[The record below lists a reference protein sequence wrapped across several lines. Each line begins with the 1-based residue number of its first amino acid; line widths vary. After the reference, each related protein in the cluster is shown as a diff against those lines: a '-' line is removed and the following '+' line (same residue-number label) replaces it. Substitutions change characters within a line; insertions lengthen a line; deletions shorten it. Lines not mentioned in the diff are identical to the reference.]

1 MKLFTSK
8 NSKLMDEYA
17 IKKLS
22 VPPIV
27 LMEHASRGV
36 YEELAVRFWPLSD
49 KNFIVLCGTGNN
61 GGDALCITRMLL
73 LDGAGVSVF
82 LMNGSPSTDEAK
94 TELMV
99 LKKTFPSLKTFD
111 GKKTAEIRKR
121 TTKNSIIIDGVFG
134 TGFSSKKPLPKHVKD
149 AFKVCEKALFKLSID
164 VPSGLSADTGEL
176 SDGAFKADISVSFG
190 VPKVGLYTAPGALNS
205 ERVAVKS
212 LFVGT
217 PNLETPYELLT
228 EETARKLIKP
238 LKRTL
243 NAHKGKYGH
252 LAIISPQKGM
262 EGAVA
267 MCALSALRAGTGLVS
282 IIATD
287 ETQEAL
293 RKRMPML
300 TSEIMIKT
308 LKNVGVNFKNFSA
321 VVIGPGF
328 GKSRKKEFELIVKKC
343 VVPIVIDAD
352 AINLMA
358 EDKNILAFL
367 RKSTN
372 VILTPHPGEMA
383 RLCKKNSEQVQKS
396 RLSVL
401 ETFCKGAKFT
411 VLLKGFRSI
420 LHAPD
425 GRVFINP
432 TGGPALAKGGSGDVL
447 SGIVGAFLAQGLKPY
462 EAGALGMYVH
472 GSCADKV
479 INEKA
484 GANFTLL
491 PTDVINELGETMGW
505 LTE

>member
-1 MKLFTSK
+1 MKLFTSQT
-8 NSKLMDEYA
+8 SKFVDEYA

-22 VPPIV
+22 IPPIV

-49 KNFIVLCGTGNN
+49 KNFVILCGSGNN
-61 GGDALCITRMLL
+61 GGDAFCTARMLL

-82 LMNGSPSTDEAK
+82 LMNGNPRTDEAK
-94 TELMV
+94 TELLV
-99 LKKTFPSLKTFD
+99 LKKTFPGLKIFD
-111 GKKTAEIRKR
+111 GKKTAEIKKR
-121 TTKNSIIIDGVFG
+121 ITKNTVVIDGVFG
-134 TGFSSKKPLPKHVKD
+134 TGFSSNKPLPKHIKD
-149 AFKVCEKALFKLSID
+149 GFKVCEKAVFKLSID
-164 VPSGLSADTGEL
+164 VPSGLNADTGEL

-205 ERVAVKS
+205 EHVAVKS
-212 LFVGT
+212 LFVGM
-217 PNLETPYELLT
+217 PVLKTPYELLT
-228 EETARKLIKP
+228 EETARRLIKP

-252 LAIISPQKGM
+252 LAIIAPQKGM

-282 IIATD
+282 VIATD
-287 ETQEAL
+287 ETQDAL

-300 TSEIMIKT
+300 ASEVMVKT
-308 LKNVGVNFKNFSA
+308 LKDVGENFKSFSA

-328 GKSRKKEFELIVKKC
+328 GKSRKKVFEHIVKKC
-343 VVPIVIDAD
+343 IAPIVIDAD

-358 EDKNILAFL
+358 EDEFILDVL
-367 RKSTN
+367 KKKSG

-383 RLCKKNSEQVQKS
+383 RLCKKSSEQVQKS

-401 ETFCKGAKFT
+401 ETFCKGAKFS

-420 LHAPD
+420 LHTPD
-425 GRVFINP
+425 GRVFINS

-479 INEKA
+479 IDEKV

-491 PTDVINELGETMGW
+491 PTDVIDELGETMGW